1 MKTLS
6 VIIPV
11 YNCRDFL
18 ESCVA
23 SITAVNAN
31 CRTMF
36 IGEIILVDDG
46 STDGSSE
53 LCDRLAAQSTEGCAI
68 RVIHQ
73 DNRGV
78 SAARNAGLR
87 AAGGAFIL
95 FVDSDDTVDAQKLA
109 ELMDT
114 VAQNA
119 SVDMAVFG
127 ISFDYYSGN
136 RIYRQDLMCPP
147 VEGLRTIDECRVM
160 LPGLFQSN
168 AISSLCNRLIR
179 KSIIEEAGICLRED
193 MFLYEDLEFSLQ
205 VLARCGTVYFC
216 IEPIYH
222 YRQFSDGGSAG
233 RRLKRIAHIPEII
246 GKIED
251 ALVPFGGEE
260 DILLHLYLVLA
271 REKISCAS
279 REETDTVCADFR
291 AWIDQH
297 TLSEKIRNSDYG
309 MLLYRRRSKELL
321 IRRSRTRIRH
331 EVANIVKKTIGDF
344 RKW

>member
-11 YNCRDFL
+11 YNCGDYL

-23 SITAVNAN
+23 SIAAVNAN
-31 CRTMF
+31 CKTMF

-46 STDGSSE
+46 STDGSSK
-53 LCDRLAAQSTEGCAI
+53 LCDQLAAKGSENCAI

-87 AAGGAFIL
+87 AATGTFIL

-109 ELMDT
+109 ELMEV
-114 VAQNA
+114 VAQDA

-147 VEGLRTIDECRVM
+147 VEGSKTIDECRAM
-160 LPGLFQSN
+160 LPGLFHGN

-205 VLARCGTVYFC
+205 VLARCGTVHFC
-216 IEPIYH
+216 TEPIYH
-222 YRQFSDGGSAG
+222 YRQLFDGGNAG
-233 RRLKRIAHIPEII
+233 RRLKRVEHIPEIVDR
-246 GKIED
+246 IED
-251 ALVPFGGEE
+251 ALDGHHP
-260 DILLHLYLVLA
+260 L
-271 REKISCAS
+271 
-279 REETDTVCADFR
+279 TVEALE
-291 AWIDQH
+291 QH
-297 TLSEKIRNSDYG
+297 RVTVA
-309 MLLYRRRSKELL
+309 RRRDGFGFLHP
-321 IRRSRTRIRH
+321 RTVEGAALGVGHALRVDVEH
-331 EVANIVKKTIGDF
+331 P
-344 RKW
+344 